1 MAIGRVAGPMLLSE
15 LDRQGIDLNFTT
27 NSNTLAYLD
36 FSNFKMGINTA
47 VLTETL
53 TIYGNI
59 SAGNVVVTA
68 NTISTQQNN
77 KSLILAAGESLKLT
91 AGFGANIRVRDDIEW
106 FKLYSTS
113 KGALQ
118 KDVLNILAPMQE
130 TAEDWYK
137 RTQQGSS
144 SKVYCE
150 LKKSVMTQQA
160 ERAASAVLG
169 RW

>member
-1 MAIGRVAGPMLLSE
+1 MRIITFILVLALTGCASISSVIPSFWDDNQSARIIDVRLAVERVDCAGP
-15 LDRQGIDLNFTT
+15 QV
-27 NSNTLAYLD
+27 LA
-36 FSNFKMGINTA
+36 S
-47 VLTETL
+47 V
-53 TIYGNI
+53 
-59 SAGNVVVTA
+59 S
-68 NTISTQQNN
+68 
-77 KSLILAAGESLKLT
+77 
-91 AGFGANIRVRDDIEW
+91 RVRDDIEW

-137 RTQQGSS
+137 RTQQGSA

>member
-1 MAIGRVAGPMLLSE
+1 MQIITS
-15 LDRQGIDLNFTT
+15 F
-27 NSNTLAYLD
+27 
-36 FSNFKMGINTA
+36 
-47 VLTETL
+47 
-53 TIYGNI
+53 
-59 SAGNVVVTA
+59 
-68 NTISTQQNN
+68 
-77 KSLILAAGESLKLT
+77 ILALALTGCASISSVIPSFWDDNQSARIIDVRLAVERVDCAGTQVL
-91 AGFGANIRVRDDIEW
+91 AGVSRVRDDLEW

-118 KDVLNILAPMQE
+118 KDVIAVIQPMQE

-137 RTQQGSS
+137 RTAQGSS